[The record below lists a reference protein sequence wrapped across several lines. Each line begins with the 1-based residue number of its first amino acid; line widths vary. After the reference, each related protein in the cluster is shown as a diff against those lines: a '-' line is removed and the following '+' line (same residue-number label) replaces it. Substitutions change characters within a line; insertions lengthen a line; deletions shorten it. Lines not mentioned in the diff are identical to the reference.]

1 MYSFFVIL
9 YFLYFKT
16 NKTLKNTINILEF
29 HNFSLLVDKNSVF
42 WKPDRTGRDS
52 LKNSSPVRF
61 KPQFWEK
68 PVKPAKNW

>member
-42 WKPDRTGRDS
+42 
-52 LKNSSPVRF
+52 
-61 KPQFWEK
+61 
-68 PVKPAKNW
+68 